1 MSDPVAQYDTRFNWW
16 AALGAGVWLIFL
28 APAAAAGWAARDT
41 MAGWIGLCAL
51 AGFCF
56 LYVWSFI
63 WARPYRH
70 DGRLFR
76 TVQPQALAILG
87 GLFALG
93 AVIVLTL
100 HQDGL
105 ATAVYVAV
113 AGITMLPPRWSLPLA
128 GILALGAEALARTVP
143 GWEGADGVG
152 LSVLLA
158 SFAVWGMWTAMR
170 RTRDLLAAKEENA
183 LLMVDQERARMARDL
198 HDILGHS
205 LTVIAVKAELADRL
219 VDVSPERA
227 RAEIADIQRL
237 SRDALADVRRTVD
250 GVRELS
256 LPAELARA
264 RSALQAAEITADL
277 PWSTTGSPSRTTD
290 AVCGPRTSL
299 RCATVTVSPD
309 FANGRPPRGPMS
321 SSRHRRRAGSG
332 SAWWRARARRPQAPR
347 RARPPRRP
355 GGSTRRSALSES
367 RPLGDDPAPARR
379 RPGPRPRRARHPARP
394 RTGHDRRGRGR
405 PRRRGGRRR
414 ARVEP
419 RRRPPRRRDARHGRD
434 RGHPRAPRSASGRQ
448 GRHRHDV
455 RAARLPAAG
464 PGGRR

>member
-1 MSDPVAQYDTRFNWW
+1 MSMSDPVAQYDTRFNWW

-70 DGRLFR
+70 EGQLWRQ
-76 TVQPQALAILG
+76 VQPRALAILG

-93 AVIVLTL
+93 AIVILTL

-105 ATAVYVAV
+105 ATTVYVAV
-113 AGITMLPPRWSLPLA
+113 AGITMLPPRWALPLA
-128 GILALGAEALARTVP
+128 GVLALGAEALARTVP
-143 GWEGADGVG
+143 GWQGADGVG

-158 SFAVWGMWTAMR
+158 AMR
-170 RTRDLLAAKEENA
+170 RSRDLLAAREENA
-183 LLMVDQERARMARDL
+183 LLMVDQERTRMARDL

-277 PWSTTGSPSRTTD
+277 PGSTDHVPSDVRELFAWTLQEGVTNVVRHS
-290 AVCGPRTSL
+290 AAS
-299 RCATVTVSPD
+299 RCTVTLADDRITIEDDGRGMRSADASALRDGHGLSGLRERAAAEGAHVVVETPPSGGFRLSVVAGKNAETPGAPASP
-309 FANGRPPRGPMS
+309 ATPE
-321 SSRHRRRAGSG
+321 
-332 SAWWRARARRPQAPR
+332 ARRVEAPVTPQ
-347 RARPPRRP
+347 
-355 GGSTRRSALSES
+355 
-367 RPLGDDPAPARR
+367 
-379 RPGPRPRRARHPARP
+379 
-394 RTGHDRRGRGR
+394 
-405 PRRRGGRRR
+405 
-414 ARVEP
+414 RVETP
-419 RRRPPRRRDARHGRD
+419 R
-434 RGHPRAPRSASGRQ
+434 
-448 GRHRHDV
+448 
-455 RAARLPAAG
+455 
-464 PGGRR
+464 

>member
-1 MSDPVAQYDTRFNWW
+1 MSMSDPVAQYDTRFNWW

-28 APAAAAGWAARDT
+28 APAATAGWAARDT

-70 DGRLFR
+70 EGQLWRQ
-76 TVQPQALAILG
+76 VQPRALAILG
-87 GLFALG
+87 GLFAL
-93 AVIVLTL
+93 
-100 HQDGL
+100 
-105 ATAVYVAV
+105 ATTVYVAV
-113 AGITMLPPRWSLPLA
+113 AGITMLPPRWALPLA
-128 GILALGAEALARTVP
+128 GVLARGAEALARTVP
-143 GWEGADGVG
+143 GWQGADGVG

-158 SFAVWGMWTAMR
+158 GFAVWGMWTAMR
-170 RTRDLLAAKEENA
+170 RSRDLLAAREENA

-277 PWSTTGSPSRTTD
+277 PGSTDHVPSDVRELFAWTLQEGVTNVVRHS
-290 AVCGPRTSL
+290 AAS
-299 RCATVTVSPD
+299 RCTVTLADDRITIEDDGRGMRSADASALRDGHGLSGLRERTAAEGAHVVVETPPSGGFRLSVVAGKSAETPGAPASP
-309 FANGRPPRGPMS
+309 AAPE
-321 SSRHRRRAGSG
+321 
-332 SAWWRARARRPQAPR
+332 ARRVDAPV
-347 RARPPRRP
+347 
-355 GGSTRRSALSES
+355 SSQ
-367 RPLGDDPAPARR
+367 
-379 RPGPRPRRARHPARP
+379 
-394 RTGHDRRGRGR
+394 
-405 PRRRGGRRR
+405 
-414 ARVEP
+414 RVETP
-419 RRRPPRRRDARHGRD
+419 R
-434 RGHPRAPRSASGRQ
+434 
-448 GRHRHDV
+448 
-455 RAARLPAAG
+455 
-464 PGGRR
+464 

>member
-1 MSDPVAQYDTRFNWW
+1 MSVSDPVAQYDTRFSWW

-28 APAAAAGWAARDT
+28 APAAAAGWAARET
-41 MAGWIGLCAL
+41 MAGWLGLCAL

-256 LPAELARA
+256 LPAELVRA

-277 PWSTTGSPSRTTD
+277 PGSTEHVASDVRELFAWTLQEGVTNVVRHSAASRCTVTLAADRISIEDDGRGMRSTD
-290 AVCGPRTSL
+290 ASALRDGHGLSGLRERAAAEGAHVVVETPPSGGFRLSVVASTSAQTPGIPAGP
-299 RCATVTVSPD
+299 AAPE
-309 FANGRPPRGPMS
+309 
-321 SSRHRRRAGSG
+321 SRWVEAPAS
-332 SAWWRARARRPQAPR
+332 PR
-347 RARPPRRP
+347 RVETPR
-355 GGSTRRSALSES
+355 
-367 RPLGDDPAPARR
+367 
-379 RPGPRPRRARHPARP
+379 
-394 RTGHDRRGRGR
+394 
-405 PRRRGGRRR
+405 
-414 ARVEP
+414 
-419 RRRPPRRRDARHGRD
+419 
-434 RGHPRAPRSASGRQ
+434 
-448 GRHRHDV
+448 
-455 RAARLPAAG
+455 
-464 PGGRR
+464 